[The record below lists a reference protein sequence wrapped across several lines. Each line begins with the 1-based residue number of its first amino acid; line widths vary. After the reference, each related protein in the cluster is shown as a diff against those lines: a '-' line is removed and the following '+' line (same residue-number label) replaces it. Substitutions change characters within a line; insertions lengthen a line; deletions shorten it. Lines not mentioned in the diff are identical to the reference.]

1 MSDPTVELAALIA
14 ENPGAAEVMG
24 TAASASIDG
33 IVQVQV
39 GPSVWRCTDLPFKPA
54 RAGDTLLISS
64 SNSPAVI
71 RNITRE
77 KSPPAAPSNV
87 SVNQALSTVDQRIT
101 TFTPIASSG
110 AYDYIVDDD
119 DWTALRA
126 YLRDIAAAT
135 RGIAAD
141 KNVLQTAVAQAIAD
155 LNQLRS
161 DVTGVATNTNQDR
174 TDLMSIGNTVNALQS
189 ALRNSGVVQ

>member
-64 SNSPAVI
+64 SNSRGYCADFTTLSCKKPGL
-71 RNITRE
+71 RR
-77 KSPPAAPSNV
+77 V
-87 SVNQALSTVDQRIT
+87 S
-101 TFTPIASSG
+101 
-110 AYDYIVDDD
+110 
-119 DWTALRA
+119 
-126 YLRDIAAAT
+126 
-135 RGIAAD
+135 
-141 KNVLQTAVAQAIAD
+141 
-155 LNQLRS
+155 
-161 DVTGVATNTNQDR
+161 
-174 TDLMSIGNTVNALQS
+174 
-189 ALRNSGVVQ
+189 

>member
-1 MSDPTVELAALIA
+1 M
-14 ENPGAAEVMG
+14 
-24 TAASASIDG
+24 
-33 IVQVQV
+33 
-39 GPSVWRCTDLPFKPA
+39 
-54 RAGDTLLISS
+54 
-64 SNSPAVI
+64 
-71 RNITRE
+71 
-77 KSPPAAPSNV
+77 

-110 AYDYIVDDD
+110 ASDYIVDDD